1 MFQFTVRRIIWVIPT
16 MLAVATIVFLVM
28 RVAAGDPAIAILGE
42 YASAESIA
50 ALRAKLGLDQP
61 LWSQYIS
68 YISDLLHGHLGHSLI
83 NHKPVASYIAS
94 LLPRTAELAVA
105 GMAIGVIIGVPLGV
119 LSALRS
125 RSIVDYLGRV
135 FALVG
140 LSMPAFYLGILLL
153 LVFAVK
159 FRWFPVI
166 SVAASPSL
174 FNNLYSLFLPALSL
188 GLIKAAF
195 VSRMT
200 RSTMLEIMG
209 EDFVRTAR
217 AKGLREGLVIYKH
230 GFRNALIPI
239 VTVIGIYMGALLGGA
254 VLTETVFNRPGIGKL
269 LVGALRQR
277 DYPVIQSTL
286 MMFAGFVIFVNLAVD
301 LLYGFIDPRIRYE

>member
-1 MFQFTVRRIIWVIPT
+1 

-42 YASAESIA
+42 YASAESLA
-50 ALRAKLGLDQP
+50 MLRAKMGLDQP

-68 YISDLLHGHLGHSLI
+68 YMRDLLHGHLGCSLI
-83 NHKPVASYIAS
+83 NNKPVASYIAS
-94 LLPRTAELAVA
+94 LLPYTAELAAA

-119 LSALRS
+119 LTALRP
-125 RSIVDYLGRV
+125 RSLVDYLGRI
-135 FALVG
+135 FALAG

-153 LVFAVK
+153 LVFAL
-159 FRWFPVI
+159 RLHWFPVI
-166 SVAASPSL
+166 GVSRSSSL
-174 FNNLYSLFLPALSL
+174 LDGLRALFLPALSL

-200 RSTMLEIMG
+200 RSTMLEILG

-217 AKGLREGLVIYKH
+217 AKGLREGLVIYRH
-230 GFRNALIPI
+230 AFRNALIPV

-269 LVGALRQR
+269 LVGALRER

-286 MMFAGFVIFVNLAVD
+286 MMFASFVVIVNLAVD
-301 LLYGFIDPRIRYE
+301 LLYGLIDPRIRYE

>member
-1 MFQFTVRRIIWVIPT
+1 

-42 YASAESIA
+42 YASAESLA
-50 ALRAKLGLDQP
+50 NLRAKLGLDRP
-61 LWSQYIS
+61 LWAQYGS
-68 YISDLLHGHLGHSLI
+68 YIWDLLHGRLGCSLI
-83 NHKPVASYIAS
+83 NNKPVASYIAG
-94 LLPRTAELAVA
+94 LLPRTVELAVA
-105 GMAIGVIIGVPLGV
+105 GMTIGVLIGVPLGI
-119 LSALRS
+119 LTALKS
-125 RSIVDYLGRV
+125 RSSIDYLGRII
-135 FALVG
+135 ALLG

-153 LVFAVK
+153 LVFAVNLN
-159 FRWFPVI
+159 WFPVI
-166 SVAASPSL
+166 SVAKSPGL
-174 FNNLYSLFLPALSL
+174 FSNLYALFLPALSL

-200 RSTMLEIMG
+200 RSTMLEIIG

-217 AKGLREGLVIYKH
+217 AKGLNERVVIYKH
-230 GFRNALIPI
+230 AFRNALIPI
-239 VTVIGIYMGALLGGA
+239 VTVVGIYMGALLGGA
-254 VLTETVFNRPGIGKL
+254 VLTETVFNRPGVGKL

-301 LLYGFIDPRIRYE
+301 LLYGLIDPRIRCD

>member
-1 MFQFTVRRIIWVIPT
+1 

-42 YASAESIA
+42 YASAESLA
-50 ALRAKLGLDQP
+50 NLRTKLGLDRS
-61 LWSQYIS
+61 LWSQYGS
-68 YISDLLHGHLGHSLI
+68 YIWDLLHGHLGSSLI
-83 NHKPVASYIAS
+83 TNKPVASYITS
-94 LLPRTAELAVA
+94 LLPRTVELAVA
-105 GMAIGVIIGVPLGV
+105 GMAIGVLIGVPLGV
-119 LSALRS
+119 VTALRS
-125 RSIVDYLGRV
+125 RSMVDYLGRV
-135 FALVG
+135 LALVG

-153 LVFAVK
+153 LIFAVSL
-159 FRWFPVI
+159 RWFPVI
-166 SVAASPSL
+166 SVAKSPGL
-174 FNNLYSLFLPALSL
+174 FNNLYALFLPALSL

-200 RSTMLEIMG
+200 RSTMLEIIG

-217 AKGLREGLVIYKH
+217 AKGLKEKTVIYKH

-239 VTVIGIYMGALLGGA
+239 VTVVGIYMGALLGGA
-254 VLTETVFNRPGIGKL
+254 VLTETVFNRPGIGRL

-301 LLYGFIDPRIRYE
+301 LLYGFIDPRMRYE

>member
-1 MFQFTVRRIIWVIPT
+1 MFQFTIRRVIWVIPT

-42 YASAESIA
+42 YASAESLA
-50 ALRAKLGLDQP
+50 ALRTKLGLDRS
-61 LWSQYIS
+61 LWAQYGS
-68 YISDLLHGHLGHSLI
+68 YMWDLLHGHLGRSLI
-83 NHKPVASYIAS
+83 NNKPVASYIAS
-94 LLPRTAELAVA
+94 LLPRTAELALA
-105 GMAIGVIIGVPLGV
+105 GMTIGVLIGVPLGV
-119 LSALRS
+119 LTALRS
-125 RSIVDYLGRV
+125 RSIVDYLGRI

-153 LVFAVK
+153 LVFALK
-159 FRWFPVI
+159 LRWFPVI
-166 SVAASPSL
+166 SVASSPSL
-174 FNNLYSLFLPALSL
+174 LDNLYALFLPALSL

-269 LVGALRQR
+269 LVGALRER

>member
-1 MFQFTVRRIIWVIPT
+1 MFRFAVRRIIWVIPT
-16 MLAVATIVFLVM
+16 MLAVATIVFFVM

-42 YASAESIA
+42 YASAESLA
-50 ALRAKLGLDQP
+50 NLRTKLGLDRS
-61 LWSQYIS
+61 LWSQYGS
-68 YISDLLHGHLGHSLI
+68 YIWDLLHGRLGSSLI
-83 NHKPVASYIAS
+83 NNKPVASYISS

-119 LSALRS
+119 LTALKARS
-125 RSIVDYLGRV
+125 PVDYLGRV

-153 LVFAVK
+153 LIFAVSLG
-159 FRWFPVI
+159 WFPVI
-166 SVAASPSL
+166 SVAKSPGL
-174 FNNLYSLFLPALSL
+174 FNNLYALFLPALSL

-217 AKGLREGLVIYKH
+217 AKGLKERVVTYKH

-239 VTVIGIYMGALLGGA
+239 VTVVGIYMGALLGGA

>member
-1 MFQFTVRRIIWVIPT
+1 MFQFTARRMLWVIPT
-16 MLAVATIVFLVM
+16 MFAVATIVFLVM
-28 RVAAGDPAIAILGE
+28 RLAGGDPAIATLGE
-42 YASAESIA
+42 HATAQSLA
-50 ALRAKLGLDQP
+50 ALRAKLGLDRP
-61 LWSQYIS
+61 LWSQYVS
-68 YISDLLHGHLGHSLI
+68 YMWDLLHGHLGCSLI
-83 NHKPVASYIAS
+83 NNKSVASYIAS

-119 LSALRS
+119 LTALRQ
-125 RSIVDYLGRV
+125 RSIADYLGRV
-135 FALVG
+135 VSLVG

-153 LVFAVK
+153 LVLAV
-159 FRWFPVI
+159 RLHWFPVI
-166 SVAASPSL
+166 SVAKSSSL
-174 FNNLYSLFLPALSL
+174 LNDLRALFLPALNL

-230 GFRNALIPI
+230 AFRNALIPV

-254 VLTETVFNRPGIGKL
+254 VLTETVFNRPGIGRL